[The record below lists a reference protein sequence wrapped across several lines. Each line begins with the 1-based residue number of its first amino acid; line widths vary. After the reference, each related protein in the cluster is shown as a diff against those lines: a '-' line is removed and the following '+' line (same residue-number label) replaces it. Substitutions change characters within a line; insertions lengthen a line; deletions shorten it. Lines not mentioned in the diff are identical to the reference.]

1 MKEENYNVVIAEL
14 IQVWKKINHVHI
26 TCIQIMMENVLIVS

>member
-1 MKEENYNVVIAEL
+1 MLHSLVIAEL
-14 IQVWKKINHVHI
+14 IQVWKKKLIHI